1 MAYYFIAE
9 ANLSYLTRN
18 KSTKWAVKLLQLAIL
33 SATFYGSIKT
43 AEVAWT
49 LGDIG
54 VGMMAWLNIIA
65 ILLLRKPAFKAF
77 DDYKKQRKAGKDPV
91 FIAKN
96 IGLENTDLWK

>member
-9 ANLSYLTRN
+9 ANLSFLTRN
-18 KSTKWAVKLLQLAIL
+18 NTSKWTVRILQFAIL
-33 SATFYGSIKT
+33 AATFYGSIKT
-43 AEVAWT
+43 AAVAWT

-77 DDYKKQRKAGKDPV
+77 EDYKKQRKAGKDPV
-91 FIAKN
+91 FKAKD